1 VLDLKNLKI
10 FGIIYSQKKKIKKE
24 IKGETKMEK
33 KITKIEVLGI
43 IKEAMADNEVVVA
56 YCDNEIAHL
65 EAKAV
70 KAKERAAEKRA
81 AGDELYAAV
90 IGCVGTD
97 PVTADA
103 VLAMLEGDDLT
114 LAKVRARLSQGVA
127 NGVLAKESIKVDG
140 KAKMH
145 YTLVG

>member
-1 VLDLKNLKI
+1 
-10 FGIIYSQKKKIKKE
+10 
-24 IKGETKMEK
+24 MEK

-103 VLAMLEGDDLT
+103 VLGMLEGEDLT
-114 LAKVRARLSQGVA
+114 VAKVRARLSQGVA
-127 NGVLAKESIKVDG
+127 NGVLAKETLKDANGKNKV
-140 KAKMH
+140 H
-145 YTLVG
+145 YTVAG

>member
-1 VLDLKNLKI
+1 
-10 FGIIYSQKKKIKKE
+10 
-24 IKGETKMEK
+24 MEK

-65 EAKAV
+65 EAKAA

-114 LAKVRARLSQGVA
+114 VAKVRARLSQGVA